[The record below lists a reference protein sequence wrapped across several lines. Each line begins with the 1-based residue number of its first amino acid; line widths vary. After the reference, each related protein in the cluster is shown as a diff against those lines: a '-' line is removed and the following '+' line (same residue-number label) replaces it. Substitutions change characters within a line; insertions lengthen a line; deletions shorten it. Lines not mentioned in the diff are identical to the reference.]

1 MRPLFKKKKKSEE
14 CPIHTLLCNSDI
26 FSEAETQ
33 QSKARPTSGQD
44 SPLSNAKV
52 NST

>member
-1 MRPLFKKKKKSEE
+1 MRPLFKKKKKKSE
-14 CPIHTLLCNSDI
+14 CPIHTSLCNSGI
-26 FSEAETQ
+26 FSEAEMQ
-33 QSKARPTSGQD
+33 QSEAGFRQD